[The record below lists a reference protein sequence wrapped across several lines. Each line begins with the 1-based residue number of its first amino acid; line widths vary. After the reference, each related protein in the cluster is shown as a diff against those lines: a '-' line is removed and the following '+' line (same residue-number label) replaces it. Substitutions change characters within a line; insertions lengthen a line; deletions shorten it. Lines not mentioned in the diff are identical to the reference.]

1 MTDEKPR
8 LERLAIAVPDL
19 DTWVSRWETI
29 LGPEF
34 DLFTVNLGGDDV
46 RVGIH
51 PAGIE
56 LLEVPGGEPRL
67 RSFHLRVRDIDAA
80 AVAFEE
86 LGWPV
91 TPMGEIRGR
100 RQSVVAAD
108 GLRVVLVEVVEGA
121 DA

>member
-1 MTDEKPR
+1 MTDERPR

-19 DTWVSRWETI
+19 DLWVDRWETT

-34 DLFTVNLGGDDV
+34 DPVTVNLGGDDV

-67 RSFHLRVRDIDAA
+67 RSFHLRV
-80 AVAFEE
+80 V
-86 LGWPV
+86 PV
-91 TPMGEIRGR
+91 EI
-100 RQSVVAAD
+100 
-108 GLRVVLVEVVEGA
+108 VEGA